1 MVLGAADRAVAVLA
15 RHKEIDAPAAL
26 AGVIVLLVALSIFL
40 RRRRR
45 QVEQVQAERVRD
57 EATLLK
63 SHLRQRLSEPVS
75 LFASGVNAAP
85 TMGASEAFEGDIE
98 AAARTVMVEA
108 EGHRSRAKHLLRKR
122 MMGQGGSNGKLNGS
136 EVGYWRQLGALSLLD
151 GPNEALPAY
160 VRAADLAPENAEAQM
175 LAGVLYLRTGNLDAA
190 EAAFRRQIALGDAAN
205 GSADGG
211 IVRYRGQTMLGD
223 VWPRARS
230 TTMRGPLMR
239 KHSGK

>member
-1 MVLGAADRAVAVLA
+1 MEFGWLLHGVGGLIGQLPSWLG
-15 RHKEIDAPAAL
+15 HKEIDAPAAL
-26 AGVIVLLVALSIFL
+26 AGVIALLVALSIFL

-175 LAGVLYLRTGNLDAA
+175 LGGRSLSENW
-190 EAAFRRQIALGDAAN
+190 EPRRRR
-205 GSADGG
+205 GG
-211 IVRYRGQTMLGD
+211 LPAPD
-223 VWPRARS
+223 RAR
-230 TTMRGPLMR
+230 RCCQR
-239 KHSGK
+239 QR